1 MEKIELAKAF
11 ADMVKKH
18 EQEALEM
25 VTKIGTSELT
35 EDSKEVLYEV
45 VRYATTAGTRTKLAQ
60 YYYRDVAEEFI
71 RQGLED

>member
-18 EQEALEM
+18 EQEALDM

-35 EDSKEVLYEV
+35 EDSKEVMYKV
-45 VRYATTAGTRTKLAQ
+45 IDYASSASTKTKLAQ
-60 YYYRDVAEEFI
+60 YYYKDVAEEFI
-71 RQGLED
+71 RQGLK